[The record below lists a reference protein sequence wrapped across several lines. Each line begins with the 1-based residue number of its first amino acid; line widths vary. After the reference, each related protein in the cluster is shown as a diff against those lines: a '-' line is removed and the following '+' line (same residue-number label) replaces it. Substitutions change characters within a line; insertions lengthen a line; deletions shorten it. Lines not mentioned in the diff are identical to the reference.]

1 MSAPQPVRPKAPLL
15 IGLIGLIAVATI
27 IVPVA
32 ALGLR
37 VPWARISDYLGREE
51 IRDMLLISVAAAFQS
66 MLLAL
71 VMGLGLA
78 LWVQQLGRGS
88 TIIRLLVYLPL
99 AMPPVVGG
107 LALTAALGRKGYL
120 SPLLDALGIH
130 LAFAFPGVVVAQ
142 TFVALPFVVV
152 AVDSALRQLDQE
164 ILASARGVGLGRWE
178 ILGKITLPS
187 IAPAVTTGAAL
198 AFARSLGEF
207 GTTLT
212 LSLIHI

>member
-27 IVPVA
+27 IVPVV

-37 VPWARISDYLGREE
+37 VPWARIGEYLGREE

-71 VMGLGLA
+71 VLGLGLA

-120 SPLLDALGIH
+120 APLLDALGIH

-142 TFVALPFVVV
+142 TCLLYTSPSPR
-152 AVDSALRQLDQE
+152 DS
-164 ILASARGVGLGRWE
+164 
-178 ILGKITLPS
+178 
-187 IAPAVTTGAAL
+187 
-198 AFARSLGEF
+198 
-207 GTTLT
+207 
-212 LSLIHI
+212 

>member
-107 LALTAALGRKGYL
+107 LALTAALGRKAT
-120 SPLLDALGIH
+120 SPRFSTPWASTS
-130 LAFAFPGVVVAQ
+130 PS
-142 TFVALPFVVV
+142 P
-152 AVDSALRQLDQE
+152 SQE
-164 ILASARGVGLGRWE
+164 SWWR
-178 ILGKITLPS
+178 KPS
-187 IAPAVTTGAAL
+187 WHCPL
-198 AFARSLGEF
+198 WW
-207 GTTLT
+207 
-212 LSLIHI
+212 